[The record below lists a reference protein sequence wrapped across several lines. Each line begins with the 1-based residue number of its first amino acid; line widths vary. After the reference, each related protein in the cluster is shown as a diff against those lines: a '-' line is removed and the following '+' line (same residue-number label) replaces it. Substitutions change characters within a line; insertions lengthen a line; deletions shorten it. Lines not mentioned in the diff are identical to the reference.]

1 MAFNQFQIDELSKIE
16 GFGKAYEKGSKQAAK
31 VAGDVALL
39 MIPGLGTIKLARAGG
54 KLTQSAMEFV
64 KRARK
69 MYPKSKING
78 NPLSQ
83 TDC

>member
-39 MIPGLGTIKLARAGG
+39 
-54 KLTQSAMEFV
+54 
-64 KRARK
+64 
-69 MYPKSKING
+69 
-78 NPLSQ
+78 
-83 TDC
+83 

>member
-39 MIPGLGTIKLARAGG
+39 MIPGLLNNQTGTCWWQANSVCDG
-54 KLTQSAMEFV
+54 V
-64 KRARK
+64 C
-69 MYPKSKING
+69 
-78 NPLSQ
+78 Q
-83 TDC
+83 TCA